1 MLISSKWKNMGLY
14 GSNCEELSFVFQ
26 LEHEIN
32 KEAAAC
38 FNMKEMFSHYNI
50 NLIANYSQ
58 QSKQK
63 QGLRT
68 LMSKHLKLKN

>member
-1 MLISSKWKNMGLY
+1 MGLY

-38 FNMKEMFSHYNI
+38 FNMKEMFSRYNI

-63 QGLRT
+63 QG
-68 LMSKHLKLKN
+68 